1 MVVLG
6 LRGCTQAF
14 VESGGFS
21 LVAVNGLLV
30 AAAASLVGEHR
41 LQGARASAV
50 AALGLSSC
58 GLKALEC
65 AGFSSCGARA

>member
-1 MVVLG
+1 MAAHRLSLV
-6 LRGCTQAF
+6 

-41 LQGARASAV
+41 LQGAFMSRV
-50 AALGLSSC
+50 THPVI
-58 GLKALEC
+58 
-65 AGFSSCGARA
+65 